1 MVFFCVVIILFIV
14 VWQCLQKSYCLLLLY
29 LRIHQS
35 ALLWWLGPS
44 NYCNYWLN
52 KSWATVGLSCK
63 MWFILALYVLNGTLP
78 FPCRRFDENTM
89 CMTTWVSINLYY
101 YYYNLVPFQLLCN
114 DMIFICEFYV
124 NITTF
129 NRFKYFDFPCH
140 CFQQRVEIVFKSG
153 SYKAWK
159 RLCWN

>member
-1 MVFFCVVIILFIV
+1 M
-14 VWQCLQKSYCLLLLY
+14 LLLY

-78 FPCRRFDENTM
+78 FPCWRFDENTM

-124 NITTF
+124 NKTTF